1 MNYFDIIQYFESKGI
16 DYKKSGKN
24 IGKFI
29 GVKDCPFCGDSAY
42 HLGYDQQRRFFS
54 CWKCGSHDVRSFL
67 YKIEK
72 SWHKVNLI
80 LENYKLDIT
89 QIQYDVEEKIVK
101 TSYNLPREFTT
112 NFTDPYKLYLKNRN
126 FDFLELRKK
135 YNILCGSDFGRA
147 KYRIVFPVYENNRIV
162 NWVARTILKDK
173 STIPYMFEK
182 DENLPLVNRR
192 ELLYGLDSV
201 KKGGTIILTEGVL
214 DACRIGDGAVAMLS
228 VNFSKGQLIK
238 IKDKR
243 IKKAYLMFDND
254 PAGEKMSKKLESFLT
269 FIPEVNYIEYPSKDP
284 DSLDLDSIRELRRL
298 IS

>member
-1 MNYFDIIQYFESKGI
+1 MTYFDIIQYFENKGI

-29 GVKDCPFCGDSAY
+29 GIKDCPFCGDSSY
-42 HLGYDQQRRFFS
+42 HLGYDQQRGFFS
-54 CWKCGSHDVRSFL
+54 CWKCGTHKLNDFL

-72 SWHKVNLI
+72 NWHKVNQI

-89 QIQYDVEEKIVK
+89 QIEQYNVEEKIVK
-101 TSYNLPREFTT
+101 TSYNLPKEFTT

-135 YNILCGSDFGRA
+135 YNILCGGDFGRA

-173 STIPYMFEK
+173 SNIPYMFEK

-192 ELLYGLDSV
+192 ELLYGLDDSIGDTV
-201 KKGGTIILTEGVL
+201 ILVEGVF
-214 DACRIGDGAVAMLS
+214 DKINIGTNCISMLS
-228 VNFSKGQLIK
+228 IQFSKEQILKLRRFKNFYLCFDTEPIAQK
-238 IKDKR
+238 RAKD
-243 IKKAYLMFDND
+243 
-254 PAGEKMSKKLESFLT
+254 LESYLT
-269 FIPEVNYIEYPSKDP
+269 WADNINYINFDKKDP
-284 DSLDLDSIRELRRL
+284 GLFDKKEILELRRL
-298 IS
+298 CF